1 LIKKGKSANK
11 RRKIWKTYVDSMSQL
26 NQKFDKK

>member
-1 LIKKGKSANK
+1 LIKKEKSAYK
-11 RRKIWKTYVDSMSQL
+11 RRKIWKIYVDSMSQL